1 MAFAAPLAA
10 EAAPAIAGAAEGS
23 AAAGAASEGAA
34 SSAGSAAAGKAA
46 TKTKAPSPKKPSGAS
61 KAADKGVETVGF
73 GEASKDL
80 LGSKKGSSKPAKGP
94 SGKKFLSKVGN
105 KKILL
110 PEMIS
115 CLVVLVFG
123 TLVAP
128 KGSKDDVH
136 RLLVKGSA
144 LMGVFFILA
153 IISTGGKGPQKFA
166 NILGLLITLSYLLN
180 SSDIHNIVNWVNG
193 FFSKPKDGK
202 SKTPPS
208 ESDTAPPMD
217 TTEPATLPGPPTM
230 EV

>member
-1 MAFAAPLAA
+1 MAIAAAPAIA

-23 AAAGAASEGAA
+23 AAAGAASESA
-34 SSAGSAAAGKAA
+34 AGSAGARSAA
-46 TKTKAPSPKKPSGAS
+46 TKTKAPSPKP
-61 KAADKGVETVGF
+61 KAT
-73 GEASKDL
+73 EASAATP
-80 LGSKKGSSKPAKGP
+80 SKKSSGKSEAAQSVFGSGGGKGGKK
-94 SGKKFLSKVGN
+94 STGKKFFSKVGN

-110 PEMIS
+110 PELIS

-153 IISTGGKGPQKFA
+153 IVSTGGKGPQKFA

-180 SSDIHNIVNWVNG
+180 SSDIHNIVNWVNS
-193 FFSKPKDGK
+193 FFGKPKGGT
-202 SKTPPS
+202 STPPS
-208 ESDTAPPMD
+208 ESENPPPID
-217 TTEPATLPGPPTM
+217 STEPATLPSPPSM

>member
-23 AAAGAASEGAA
+23 AAAGAASEGA
-34 SSAGSAAAGKAA
+34 STAGSAAAGKTA
-46 TKTKAPSPKKPSGAS
+46 TKTKAPAAKKPSRAS
-61 KAADKGVETVGF
+61 TVDKGAETISF

-80 LGSKKGSSKPAKGP
+80 MGSKKSKSSKPAKGP

-144 LMGVFFILA
+144 LMGVFFVLA
-153 IISTGGKGPQKFA
+153 IISTGGKGPQKLA
-166 NILGLLITLSYLLN
+166 NVLGLLVTLSYLLN
-180 SSDIHNIVNWVNG
+180 SSDIHNIVNWVND
-193 FFSKPKDGK
+193 FFSKPKKGG
-202 SKTPPS
+202 SKTSPS
-208 ESDTAPPMD
+208 ESETPPPID
-217 TTEPATLPGPPTM
+217 TTEPATLPSPPSM